1 MSKSRKNN
9 KKINT
14 IKRKSVDK
22 KTLGIRDTTKKCI
35 YTDEAKRLM
44 KIIKELRKKNK
55 TRKNKNT

>member
-9 KKINT
+9 KKSNN
-14 IKRKSVDK
+14 RKSVGK
-22 KTLGIRDTTKKCI
+22 KIIYRRDTTKKCI

>member
-9 KKINT
+9 KKSNNR
-14 IKRKSVDK
+14 IKRKTV
-22 KTLGIRDTTKKCI
+22 GRRDTTKKCI

>member
-1 MSKSRKNN
+1 MTKSRKNN
-9 KKINT
+9 KKRNIIKRNT
-14 IKRKSVDK
+14 IKRK
-22 KTLGIRDTTKKCI
+22 TLSKRNKNIKCI